1 MSEEAPVEKP
11 AFQTKVENGLR
22 CPECA
27 STRLYRDGLRYLA
40 DGSSVQRWLC
50 RDCYHR
56 FSWPKHERP
65 LQKTLKQNL
74 KGKHATTYNE
84 CSFRVKAL
92 LKQSVEGAMSEVEE
106 SEKRAAGATRLS
118 EEQVKGKILEFA
130 LHLKRLGRTEG
141 TIANYVHRL
150 KHLLSLGADLTNPTS
165 VLDAIMKKNSETNR
179 LQLVKA
185 YKNFAKYLGIQFEAP
200 KIKYIRK
207 LPFIPLEKELNDL
220 IACCSRRTAGLLQ
233 LLKETGARLGEALEL
248 KWTDVDFEQRTI
260 RITPEKGGEARMIKV
275 SPQCIAMLNSLPK
288 NDITIFGGKKR
299 QWSFQK
305 SLQIFRKKATAKFQ
319 NPRLLQIHFHTFRHW
334 FATMLYAKTKDILYV
349 KQQLGHVSI
358 DNTML
363 YTRLVNFESD
373 EYHVAH
379 AKTLAEEDELIKA
392 GFEFVRYD
400 EKEGVAIY
408 RKRK

>member
-1 MSEEAPVEKP
+1 MSEEVPETP
-11 AFQTKVENGLR
+11 AFAIEALR
-22 CPECA
+22 CPECG
-27 STRLYRDGLRYLA
+27 STRINKDGVRYLK
-40 DGSSVQRWLC
+40 DGSSVQRYLC
-50 RDCYHR
+50 KDCGFR
-56 FSWPKHERP
+56 FSWPRNGKQPKR
-65 LQKTLKQNL
+65 QNL
-74 KGKHATTYNE
+74 KGKHAITLGE
-84 CSFRVKAL
+84 CSSRALAL
-92 LKQSVEGAMSEVEE
+92 LEQRLEGAMSVEE
-106 SEKRAAGATRLS
+106 KTGSGPAGAT
-118 EEQVKGKILEFA
+118 ETKQADVKGKILEFA

-165 VLDAIMKKNSETNR
+165 VLDTIMKKNSDTNR

-200 KIKYIRK
+200 KIKYVRK

-220 IACCSRRTAGLLQ
+220 VACCSRKTAALLQ

-288 NDITIFGGKKR
+288 NDVTIFGGKKR
-299 QWSFQK
+299 KWSYQK
-305 SLQIFRKKATAKFQ
+305 SLQIFRKKAAAKFQ

-373 EYHVAH
+373 EYHVAV
-379 AKTLAEEDELIKA
+379 ATNLEEEKKLLEA

-400 EKEGVAIY
+400 EKEGVALY

>member
-1 MSEEAPVEKP
+1 LALTQTSGEEKSGP
-11 AFQTKVENGLR
+11 
-22 CPECA
+22 
-27 STRLYRDGLRYLA
+27 
-40 DGSSVQRWLC
+40 
-50 RDCYHR
+50 
-56 FSWPKHERP
+56 
-65 LQKTLKQNL
+65 
-74 KGKHATTYNE
+74 
-84 CSFRVKAL
+84 
-92 LKQSVEGAMSEVEE
+92 
-106 SEKRAAGATRLS
+106 AGATRLS
-118 EEQVKGKILEFA
+118 EEEVKGKILEFA
-130 LHLKRLGRTEG
+130 LQLKRLGRTEE

-150 KHLLSLGADLTNPTS
+150 KHLLNLGADLTNPTS
-165 VLDAIMKKNSETNR
+165 VLDAVMKKNSDTNR
-179 LQLVKA
+179 LQLIKA

-200 KIKYIRK
+200 KIKYVRK

-220 IACCSRRTAGLLQ
+220 IACCSRRTAALLQ
-233 LLKETGARLGEALEL
+233 LLKETGTRLGEALEL

-288 NDITIFGGKKR
+288 NDIRIFGGRKR
-299 QWSFQK
+299 KWSYQK
-305 SLQIFRKKATAKFQ
+305 SLQIFRKKAAAKFQ

-373 EYHVAH
+373 EFHVAH
-379 AKTLAEEDELIKA
+379 AKTLAEEDELIKS
-392 GFEFVRYD
+392 GFEFVGYD

-408 RKRK
+408 RKGK

>member
-11 AFQTKVENGLR
+11 AFQIEAQNGLR
-22 CPECA
+22 CPECG
-27 STRLYRDGLRYLA
+27 SKRLYKDGMRYLA
-40 DGSSVQRWLC
+40 DNTSVQRYLC
-50 RDCYHR
+50 RDCGYR
-56 FSWPKHERP
+56 FSWPKHER
-65 LQKTLKQNL
+65 KNL
-74 KGKHATTYNE
+74 KSKQAIKTSE
-84 CSFRVKAL
+84 CSSRALAL
-92 LKQSVEGAMSEVEE
+92 LERRLEGAMNENEE
-106 SEKRAAGATRLS
+106 KSGSGPINAGAT
-118 EEQVKGKILEFA
+118 EKPKEADVKGKILEFA

-141 TIANYVHRL
+141 TISNYVHRL
-150 KHLLSLGADLTNPTS
+150 KHLMSLGADLTNPTS
-165 VLDAIMKKNSETNR
+165 VLDTIMKKDSDTNR

-185 YKNFAKYLGIQFEAP
+185 YKNFAKYLGISFEAP
-200 KIKYIRK
+200 KIKYVRK
-207 LPFIPLEKELNDL
+207 LPFIPLEKEIDAL
-220 IACCSRRTAGLLQ
+220 IACCSRRTAALLQ
-233 LLKETGARLGEALEL
+233 LLKETGARLGEALQL

-275 SPQCIAMLNSLPK
+275 SPQCLAMLNSLPK
-288 NDITIFGGKKR
+288 NDITIFGGKQKK
-299 QWSFQK
+299 WSYQK
-305 SLQIFRKKATAKFQ
+305 SLQIFRKKAAAKFQ
-319 NPRLLQIHFHTFRHW
+319 NPRILQIHFHTFRHW

>member
-1 MSEEAPVEKP
+1 MEEAPVKP
-11 AFQTKVENGLR
+11 AFQIEAQNGLR
-22 CPECA
+22 CPECG
-27 STRLYRDGLRYLA
+27 STKLYRDGLRYLT

-50 RDCYHR
+50 RNCGFR
-56 FSWPKHERP
+56 F
-65 LQKTLKQNL
+65 
-74 KGKHATTYNE
+74 
-84 CSFRVKAL
+84 
-92 LKQSVEGAMSEVEE
+92 
-106 SEKRAAGATRLS
+106 SEKRKPNEGKNLKIKRDNNSICQVCGKAGLPKNLAEALVALTETSGEEKSGLREPQGLS
-118 EEQVKGKILEFA
+118 EEEVKGKILEFA

-150 KHLLSLGADLTNPTS
+150 KHLLSLRADLTNPTS
-165 VLDAIMKKNSETNR
+165 VLDAIMKKNSDTNR
-179 LQLVKA
+179 LQLIKA

-200 KIKYIRK
+200 KIKYVRK

-220 IACCSRRTAGLLQ
+220 IACCSRRTAALLQ
-233 LLKETGARLGEALEL
+233 TLKETGARLGEILEL

-275 SPQCIAMLNSLPK
+275 SPQCVAMLNSLPK
-288 NDITIFGGKKR
+288 NDITIFGGRKR
-299 QWSFQK
+299 KWSYQK
-305 SLQIFRKKATAKFQ
+305 SLQIFRKKAAAKFQ
-319 NPRLLQIHFHTFRHW
+319 NPRILQIHFHTFRHW